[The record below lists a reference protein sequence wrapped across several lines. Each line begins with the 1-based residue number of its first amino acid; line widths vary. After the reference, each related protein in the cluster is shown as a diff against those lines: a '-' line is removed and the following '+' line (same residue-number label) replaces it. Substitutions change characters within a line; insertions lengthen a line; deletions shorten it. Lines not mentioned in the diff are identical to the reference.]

1 MQFIDLKAQYAAL
14 KDEINANIQ
23 AVLDSAQFIGGPQVK
38 ELEKELAAL
47 AVECAGEVKLQA
59 AVDVGAARRREA

>member
-1 MQFIDLKAQYAAL
+1 MQFIDLKAQYAVL

-38 ELEKELAAL
+38 ELEKELA
-47 AVECAGEVKLQA
+47 
-59 AVDVGAARRREA
+59 DFGAASTASPVPTAPMPCRLPTWWRA